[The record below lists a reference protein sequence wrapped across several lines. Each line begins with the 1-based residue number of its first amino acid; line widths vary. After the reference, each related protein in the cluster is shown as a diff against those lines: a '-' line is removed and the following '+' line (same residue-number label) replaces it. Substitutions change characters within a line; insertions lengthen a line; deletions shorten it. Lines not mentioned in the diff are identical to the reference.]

1 MSDEMSALEFIL
13 ILITI
18 ANVIVFLSYVFA
30 IFYQLIF
37 L

>member
-1 MSDEMSALEFIL
+1 MSALELIL

-18 ANVIVFLSYVFA
+18 ANAIVFLSYVFA
-30 IFYQLIF
+30 VFYQLIF

>member
-18 ANVIVFLSYVFA
+18 ANAIVFLSYVFA
-30 IFYQLIF
+30 VFF
-37 L
+37 E